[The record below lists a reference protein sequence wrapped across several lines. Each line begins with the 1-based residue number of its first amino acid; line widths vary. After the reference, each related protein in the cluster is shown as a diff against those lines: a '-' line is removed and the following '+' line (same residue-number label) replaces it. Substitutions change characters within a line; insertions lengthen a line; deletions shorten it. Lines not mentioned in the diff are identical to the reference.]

1 MTAITEV
8 NKWKRVIIFQHDA
21 EEQAKLEYMTK
32 FEQELWQRYFKT
44 LTQKKRLEEFLK
56 TLKQPDESDK
66 KATRAYEDVVSGIK
80 SKIYTLFVVSLKI
93 KKLVEE
99 IQQRLDSPE
108 FKNNIA
114 LVTHQIL
121 QANTY
126 VRKMLKR
133 VSDELDKVVDEL
145 RNELFVQTMEESQTS
160 FKTREVYDLI
170 RQQYRALKKEKE
182 DLFVAKFHLKR

>member
-1 MTAITEV
+1 MKIDAMTKEANELEVKDAVQLSSTGAKSLMDSKEYKSQEFVSKYLLEMKNKMLTLVAEV

-80 SKIYTLFVVSLKI
+80 SKIYTLFIVSLKI
-93 KKLVEE
+93 K
-99 IQQRLDSPE
+99 
-108 FKNNIA
+108 N
-114 LVTHQIL
+114 
-121 QANTY
+121 
-126 VRKMLKR
+126 
-133 VSDELDKVVDEL
+133 
-145 RNELFVQTMEESQTS
+145 
-160 FKTREVYDLI
+160 
-170 RQQYRALKKEKE
+170 
-182 DLFVAKFHLKR
+182 